1 MFDEKKNRYDIK
13 ILSSFIRNDVI
24 AAQHTETVQEDMVV
38 SPKPKEEEKT
48 VATNSVVM
56 QKLNGKIEKYKTL
69 LPTEIYNSLRYG
81 TLSERLDIVQS
92 LLDTNDKTISVV
104 ELAVIKQYIVGLT
117 GEIDI
122 SRRDNN
128 EN

>member
-1 MFDEKKNRYDIK
+1 
-13 ILSSFIRNDVI
+13 
-24 AAQHTETVQEDMVV
+24 
-38 SPKPKEEEKT
+38 
-48 VATNSVVM
+48 M